1 MSTVAKTIAA
11 AIVASGLSAGGGSAL
26 AQETKAVVE
35 LFTSQGCSSC
45 PPADELLAE
54 YADRDDVLALSL
66 PVDYW
71 DYLGWK
77 DTLASPEH
85 TQRQRAYANARGDM
99 QVYTPQ
105 VVVNGVKHV
114 VGSDERAIDAAI
126 DSASERL
133 PIPIT
138 MTPGTDSTTV
148 TIGPSNNPDLKK
160 GMIWLALYDEPV
172 TVPIARGEN
181 TGRTIV
187 YTNVVRKLRPIA
199 MWTGEEMTV
208 ELPTSELV
216 HAGVKRCAVI
226 LQTELDE
233 GLPGPILGAATATI
247 AFAD

>member
-1 MSTVAKTIAA
+1 MAA
-11 AIVASGLSAGGGSAL
+11 AIIAAGLFAGGGSVQA
-26 AQETKAVVE
+26 ETKAVVE

-45 PPADELLAE
+45 PPADELLAK

-85 TQRQRAYANARGDM
+85 TQRQRAYADARGDM

-105 VVVNGVKHV
+105 VVVNGTRHL
-114 VGSDERAIDAAI
+114 VGSDRRSIDAAI
-126 DSASERL
+126 DEAADSLSV
-133 PIPIT
+133 PII

-148 TIGPSNNPDLKK
+148 TIGPSDNPELKK

-199 MWTGEEMTV
+199 MWMGEEMTV
-208 ELPTSELV
+208 ELPMSELV

-247 AFAD
+247 VGK